1 MQQTLRHFLTGLSIG
16 AANVIPGV
24 SGGTIALL
32 MGVYGRLL
40 GAIGHL
46 TGEPLRQV
54 RARRWRQAWAAADG
68 PFLATLGAG
77 MVVSIFTF
85 ARLFEWLLRTR
96 EVETMAFFF
105 GLILLSILYVGQ
117 GVRHW
122 RADRLIALLAGAAV
136 AAGVALLAPAS
147 ENPDPVYVFICGV
160 IAVASMILPGL
171 SGSFV
176 LLMMGNYALVLG
188 AVGHLHWPVLIPM
201 TLGCVVGLLGFS
213 RLLDWVLKR
222 WRDLTLALM
231 TGFVLGSLAVIWPWK
246 HKATVDITR
255 ADGGVKTVVTG
266 FDWYLPDVSI
276 STALALALM
285 ALGALSV
292 WLLETRVGR
301 MDDRRNGSASGSGS
315 EGSPHG

>member
-46 TGEPLRQV
+46 TDEPLRQV

-68 PFLATLGAG
+68 PFLTVLGAG

-85 ARLFEWLLRTR
+85 ARVFEWLLRTH
-96 EVETMAFFF
+96 EIETMAFFF
-105 GLILLSILYVGQ
+105 GLILLSIFYVGQ

-122 RADRLIALLAGAAV
+122 RAGRLIALLAGASV

-147 ENPDPVYVFICGV
+147 ENPDPVYVFVCGI

-188 AVGHLHWPVLIPM
+188 AVGHLYWPVLVPM
-201 TLGCVVGLLGFS
+201 TLGCAVGLLGFA

-231 TGFVLGSLAVIWPWK
+231 TGFVLGSLAIIWPWK
-246 HKATVDITR
+246 HKTTAEITR
-255 ADGGVKTVVTG
+255 ADGSVKTVVTG
-266 FDWYLPDVSI
+266 FDWYLPDGSV
-276 STALALALM
+276 STAIALAVM
-285 ALGALSV
+285 ALGVLSV

-301 MDDRRNGSASGSGS
+301 MDDRHSGGARGP
-315 EGSPHG
+315 EGSPQG

>member
-1 MQQTLRHFLTGLSIG
+1 MQPTLRHFLTGLCIG

-32 MGVYGRLL
+32 TGVYGRLL
-40 GAIGHL
+40 AAVGHL
-46 TGEPLRQV
+46 TGAPLRLA
-54 RARRWRQAWAAADG
+54 RARRWREAWTAADG
-68 PFLATLGAG
+68 SFLTVLGAG
-77 MVVSIFTF
+77 LIVSIFTF
-85 ARLFEWLLRTR
+85 ARLFEWLLRTH

-105 GLILLSILYVGQ
+105 GLILLSIFYVGQ
-117 GVRHW
+117 GVAHW
-122 RADRLIALLAGAAV
+122 RADRLIALLVGAAV
-136 AAGVALLAPAS
+136 AAGVALMAPAS
-147 ENPDPVYVFICGV
+147 ENPDPVYVFVCGV

-201 TLGCVVGLLGFS
+201 TLGCAVGLLGFS

-246 HKATVDITR
+246 HKATADIAR
-255 ADGGVKTVVTG
+255 ADGSVKTVVTG
-266 FDWYLPDVSI
+266 FDWYLPDGQI
-276 STALALALM
+276 STVIALALM
-285 ALGALSV
+285 GLGALTV

-301 MDDRRNGSASGSGS
+301 MDAGQTAASPSGTGGES
-315 EGSPHG
+315 

>member
-46 TGEPLRQV
+46 TDEPLRLV

-68 PFLATLGAG
+68 PFLAVLGAG

-85 ARLFEWLLRTR
+85 ARLFEWLLRTH
-96 EVETMAFFF
+96 EIETMAFFF
-105 GLILLSILYVGQ
+105 GLILLSIFYVGQ

-122 RADRLIALLAGAAV
+122 RAGRLIALFAGAAV

-147 ENPDPVYVFICGV
+147 ENPDPVYVFVCGV

-176 LLMMGNYALVLG
+176 LLMMGNYTLVLG
-188 AVGHLHWPVLIPM
+188 AVGHLHWPVLVPM
-201 TLGCVVGLLGFS
+201 TLGCAVGLLGFS

-246 HKATVDITR
+246 HKATAEITR
-255 ADGGVKTVVTG
+255 ADGSVKTVVTG
-266 FDWYLPDVSI
+266 FDWYLPDGSI
-276 STALALALM
+276 STAIALGLM

-301 MDDRRNGSASGSGS
+301 KDDRR
-315 EGSPHG
+315 EGGARGPEGAPQG